1 MKRLVA
7 LALPLLAACQSA
19 GEPAPAAPHAPASA
33 PASQPASRPARLA
46 VAWSRTAT
54 LSAQRLRDTV
64 YYLASDELEGRGPAT
79 AGLEK
84 AAAYLA
90 DQVKKAG
97 LRPAFGDGYR
107 QGFEMMVGVEFGPK
121 NHLSAG
127 KAAFERG
134 KDFSPFTFSASGVA
148 EGAPV
153 FVGYGITSKEQEY
166 DDYAGVDV
174 KGKVAVVLDGEPGDD
189 DPKSPFDGRRRTPH
203 STVRAKLLLAREG
216 GAVAMLLVK
225 KTVDPSK
232 AGPVAQDAGLMVA
245 AISEGAAK
253 ALLGFDVAKAR
264 AGIDK
269 TYAPAS
275 KDPGRPAAKVE
286 IEVLRQ
292 RRTVFNVA
300 GVMGPADAKEAVVLG
315 AHYDHLGFGGANS
328 LSGSEEPLIHNGAD
342 DNASGTATVLE
353 AARALAA
360 GAEGLER
367 KVYVVF
373 FAGEEDGLLGS
384 SWFVE
389 HPPVPMDQ
397 MAAMVNLDMV
407 GRLRQDRLHLM
418 GVKTASELATLAK
431 EAVEGRGLVGTYG
444 GDGYGPSDH
453 TPFYARG
460 VPVLFLFTGAHADY
474 HKPSD
479 DADTLYYPG
488 MAKVGAV
495 AADLVSALARAEA
508 RPTYVAAPPP
518 AAHGGGSGEGRG
530 YGPYFGSI
538 PDFGDDVKG
547 VKFSGVRP
555 GSPAEKAGC
564 KAGDVLVEFNGLEV
578 QNLQDFTVALR
589 RSAPGDTVVVKV
601 VRGGETLALSATL
614 TRRE

>member
-1 MKRLVA
+1 
-7 LALPLLAACQSA
+7 
-19 GEPAPAAPHAPASA
+19 
-33 PASQPASRPARLA
+33 PARLA

-407 GRLRQDRLHLM
+407 GRLRDDRLSVV
-418 GVKTASELATLAK
+418 GSGTAAEFPALLSR
-431 EAVEGRGLVGTYG
+431 VCGGTPITCVPHA
-444 GDGYGPSDH
+444 DGFGPSDQ
-453 TPFYARG
+453 TPFYAAG
-460 VPVLFLFTGAHADY
+460 IPVLFLNTGVHDDY

-479 DADTLYYPG
+479 TADRINAAG
-488 MAKVGAV
+488 GVEV
-495 AADLVSALARAEA
+495 ARLAEA
-508 RPTYVAAPPP
+508 L
-518 AAHGGGSGEGRG
+518 
-530 YGPYFGSI
+530 
-538 PDFGDDVKG
+538 
-547 VKFSGVRP
+547 VR
-555 GSPAEKAGC
+555 
-564 KAGDVLVEFNGLEV
+564 D
-578 QNLQDFTVALR
+578 
-589 RSAPGDTVVVKV
+589 
-601 VRGGETLALSATL
+601 LAD
-614 TRRE
+614 